1 MARMLWVLLPHHAF
15 GALGRRPTLG
25 DRRRPVRLLLR
36 CGGDAVEMRAVAQVA
51 QCHEGAGEGRGAV
64 VERDAGYGGKDGA
77 DLACLRRTAIRGI

>member
-1 MARMLWVLLPHHAF
+1 MARMLEVLLPHRTF
-15 GALGRRPTLG
+15 GPLRRRPTLG

-64 VERDAGYGGKDGA
+64 VERDACNGGKDGA
-77 DLACLRRTAIRGI
+77 DLACLRRKVTRGI